1 MAVKMTMASGMSTD
15 APGDCHD
22 CNGNVAKMKSMAC
35 MVTCVTPALAALPHT
50 SRVSLALVPTKPV
63 LPRVSSLLGK
73 DSRPD
78 PYPPRASDIG

>member
-1 MAVKMTMASGMSTD
+1 
-15 APGDCHD
+15 
-22 CNGNVAKMKSMAC
+22 
-35 MVTCVTPALAALPHT
+35 
-50 SRVSLALVPTKPV
+50 LALVPTKPV